1 MTKDIQGDVS
11 GDYGKLL
18 LLLLKDPSERTYESP
33 DGGPS
38 EPEEPH
44 VIEMVEEPKIEE
56 TPTLTDYQSFN
67 PNDDCERLRKAVKG
81 LGTDEKTIIQILGK
95 RTNKQRQQLKQT
107 YTQMLGRDLLKD
119 MKDDLSGDFCDVVEA
134 LLMSK
139 DEYDARSFNKA
150 IRGLGTDESAI
161 VELLT
166 TRSADE
172 INSIKAKYQSCNF
185 YLYILFN
192 IFILI

>member
-172 INSIKAKYQSCNF
+172 INSIKAKYQSCNNF
-185 YLYILFN
+185 LYVLCSIYLF
-192 IFILI
+192 